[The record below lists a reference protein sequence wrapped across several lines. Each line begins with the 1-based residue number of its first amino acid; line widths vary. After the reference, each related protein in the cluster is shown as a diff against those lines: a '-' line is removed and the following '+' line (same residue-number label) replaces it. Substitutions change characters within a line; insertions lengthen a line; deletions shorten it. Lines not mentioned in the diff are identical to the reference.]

1 MNNFEA
7 LASNPVLGGLIAATL
22 YVATYLSFIR
32 LLRFPR
38 NWIQPSQ
45 KEVLTT
51 GLLGIT
57 TIAWVSLSS
66 IGPDLN
72 YLLIATSFILIM
84 AFIIAAPALCF
95 QPANKALEFLARHS
109 EYAGLWLIGPALV
122 VCLIIQ
128 GSKLQSMLLTAI
140 TIELLWL
147 FRQYWE
153 KRNKVIYPLTPS
165 DCSVFKI
172 HAKGDLKEF
181 CQNNGIKELI
191 VSESDFSWR
200 GCSKNTAPCPFNLY
214 VNKLG
219 LNTAPC
225 CREHMRDISH
235 YVSKCLLE
243 IGAIHWLEG
252 GSLLGAVR
260 EDGKLLEWE
269 DDIDISVLLDEDI
282 TWDIL
287 SDQLAE
293 KGKKD
298 GYFVDTFEEKSLISV
313 SFDAPKP
320 WPFKWER
327 NRLRG
332 EIRVDIAIYRRATNR
347 GVVVL
352 ERQSPKGVM
361 PATENGAYGVP
372 LELVLPTSKI
382 IFEGGNIACPH
393 DSDAYLRLLYGNFQE
408 IEYTYINPA
417 AARNRLLATTV
428 K

>member
-7 LASNPVLGGLIAATL
+7 LTNNPVLGGLIAATL

-72 YLLIATSFILIM
+72 YLLIATSFIVIM

-109 EYAGLWLIGPALV
+109 EHAGLWLIGPALV
-122 VCLIIQ
+122 VCLIIP

-147 FRQYWE
+147 LRQYWE
-153 KRNKVIYPLTPS
+153 KRNKVIYPLTSS

-172 HAKGDLKEF
+172 HARGDLKEF

-191 VSESDFSWR
+191 VAECVFSWR
-200 GCSKNTAPCPFNLY
+200 GRSKNTAPCPFNLY

-417 AARNRLLATTV
+417 AARNRLLAATV

>member
-72 YLLIATSFILIM
+72 YLLIATSFIVIM

-122 VCLIIQ
+122 VCLIIP

-147 FRQYWE
+147 LRQYWE

-172 HAKGDLKEF
+172 HARGDLKEF

-417 AARNRLLATTV
+417 AARNRLLATTA

>member
-72 YLLIATSFILIM
+72 YLLIATSFIVIM

-109 EYAGLWLIGPALV
+109 EHAGLWLIGPALV
-122 VCLIIQ
+122 VCLIIP

-147 FRQYWE
+147 LRQYWE
-153 KRNKVIYPLTPS
+153 KRNKVIYPLTSS

-172 HAKGDLKEF
+172 HARGDLKEF

-298 GYFVDTFEEKSLISV
+298 GYFVDTFEEKGLISV

-332 EIRVDIAIYRRATNR
+332 EIRVDIALYRRATNH
-347 GVVVL
+347 GAVVL

>member
-7 LASNPVLGGLIAATL
+7 LASSPVLGGLIAATL

-72 YLLIATSFILIM
+72 YLLIATSFIVIM
-84 AFIIAAPALCF
+84 AFIIGAPALCF

-109 EYAGLWLIGPALV
+109 EHGGLWLIGPALV
-122 VCLIIQ
+122 VCLIIP

-147 FRQYWE
+147 FRQYCE
-153 KRNKVIYPLTPS
+153 KRNNVIYPLTPS

-172 HAKGDLKEF
+172 HARGDLKEF

-269 DDIDISVLLDEDI
+269 DDIDISVLLNEDI

-287 SDQLAE
+287 SDQLVE
-293 KGKKD
+293 QGKKD
-298 GYFVDTFEEKSLISV
+298 GYFVDTFEEKGLISV

-417 AARNRLLATTV
+417 ASRNRLLAITV

>member
-72 YLLIATSFILIM
+72 YLLIATSFIVIM

-109 EYAGLWLIGPALV
+109 EHAALWLIGPALV
-122 VCLIIQ
+122 VCLIIP

-140 TIELLWL
+140 TIEFLWL

-172 HAKGDLKEF
+172 HARGDLKEF

-417 AARNRLLATTV
+417 AARNRLLATTA

>member
-1 MNNFEA
+1 
-7 LASNPVLGGLIAATL
+7 
-22 YVATYLSFIR
+22 
-32 LLRFPR
+32 
-38 NWIQPSQ
+38 
-45 KEVLTT
+45 
-51 GLLGIT
+51 
-57 TIAWVSLSS
+57 
-66 IGPDLN
+66 
-72 YLLIATSFILIM
+72 
-84 AFIIAAPALCF
+84 
-95 QPANKALEFLARHS
+95 
-109 EYAGLWLIGPALV
+109 
-122 VCLIIQ
+122 
-128 GSKLQSMLLTAI
+128 MLLTGM

-191 VSESDFSWR
+191 ISESDFSWR

-287 SDQLAE
+287 SDQLVE
-293 KGKKD
+293 QGKKD
-298 GYFVDTFEEKSLISV
+298 GYFVDTFEEKGLISV

-332 EIRVDIAIYRRATNR
+332 EIRVDIAIYRRATNH

-382 IFEGGNIACPH
+382 IFEGSNIACPH